1 MFSSVI
7 NRLQYWVQYL
17 TQDPLGFVLYLFY
30 TAVTV
35 LLSLILH
42 EYAHGYMALRCGDPT
57 AKWMG
62 RLTLDPRKHL
72 DPLGTISML
81 VIGVGWAKPVPVN
94 PRNFKNYRRDD
105 FLVSIAGIV
114 TNLSLFVLCTS
125 LSVGVNGLMWERD
138 FLTYVKDTSG
148 TLEYLLNPNYTV
160 AYGIACGEL
169 DSAWMEQMSAPWL
182 MYVQRFLLLM
192 SQINLSLAVFNLLP
206 IPPLDG
212 YHLVNDTLLKGKLD
226 LNQQTFQI
234 AQIALLVLC
243 FSGVLSGLLST
254 VNNGVYSAVLNLF
267 LMTSG
272 GA

>member
-7 NRLQYWVQYL
+7 NRLQYWVEFL
-17 TQDPLGFVLYLFY
+17 SSDPLGFMVYLFY
-30 TAVTV
+30 TAVTI

-42 EYAHGYMALRCGDPT
+42 EVAHGYVALRCGDPT

-94 PRNFKNYRRDD
+94 PRNFRDYRRDD

-114 TNLSLFVLCTS
+114 TNLTLFILCTA

-148 TLEYLLNPNYTV
+148 SLEYLLNPNYV
-160 AYGIACGEL
+160 VGYGIAYGEL
-169 DSAWMEQMSAPWL
+169 DSMWVAEMATPWL

-192 SQINLSLAVFNLLP
+192 ARINLSLAVFNLLP

-212 YHLVNDTLLKGKLD
+212 YHLLNDTLLKGRWN

-234 AQIALLVLC
+234 AHIILLVLC

-254 VNNGVYSAVLNLF
+254 INTNVYSAVLNLF
-267 LMTSG
+267 LKITG

>member
-1 MFSSVI
+1 MFSSLI
-7 NRLQYWVQYL
+7 NRLQYWGQFL
-17 TQDPLGFVLYLFY
+17 TTDPLGFLLYLLY

-42 EYAHGYMALRCGDPT
+42 EIAHGYVALRCGDPT

-94 PRNFKNYRRDD
+94 PRNFRDYRRDD
-105 FLVSIAGIV
+105 FMVSIAGIV
-114 TNLSLFVLCTS
+114 TNLSLFILCTA
-125 LSVGVNGLMWERD
+125 LSVGVNGLMWNRE

-148 TLEYLLNPNYTV
+148 TLEYLISPYYNV
-160 AYGIACGEL
+160 GYGIAYGEL
-169 DSAWMEQMSAPWL
+169 EAVWKAEMAAPWL

-192 SQINLSLAVFNLLP
+192 GQINLSLAVFNLLP

-212 YHLVNDTLLKGKLD
+212 YHLVNDTLLKGKLN

-243 FSGVLSGLLST
+243 FSGVLSNLLMT
-254 VNNGVYSAVLNLF
+254 INTNVYSAVLHLF
-267 LMTSG
+267 LLVTG

>member
-17 TQDPLGFVLYLFY
+17 TQDPLGFALYLFY

-42 EYAHGYMALRCGDPT
+42 EVAHGYVALRCGDPT

-62 RLTLDPRKHL
+62 RLSLDPRKHL

-94 PRNFKNYRRDD
+94 PRNFKDYRRDD

-114 TNLSLFVLCTS
+114 TNLSLFILCTA
-125 LSVGVNGLMWERD
+125 LSVGINGLMWERD
-138 FLTYVKDTSG
+138 FLTYVKDSSG
-148 TLEYLLNPNYTV
+148 SLEYLLNPNYTV
-160 AYGIACGEL
+160 AYGIAYGAL
-169 DSAWMEQMSAPWL
+169 DSEWIEMMSAPWL

-192 SQINLSLAVFNLLP
+192 SQINLGLAVFNLLP

-212 YHLVNDTLLKGKLD
+212 YHLLNDTILKGKLD
-226 LNQQTFQI
+226 LNPQTFQI
-234 AQIALLVLC
+234 AQVVLLVLC
-243 FSGVLSGLLST
+243 FSGVLDGILSA
-254 VNNGVYSAVLNLF
+254 VNSGVYSAVLHLF
-267 LMTSG
+267 LILSG

>member
-17 TQDPLGFVLYLFY
+17 TEDPLGFTLYLFY

-42 EYAHGYMALRCGDPT
+42 EIAHGYVALRCGDPT

-62 RLTLDPRKHL
+62 RLSLDPRKHL

-94 PRNFKNYRRDD
+94 PRNFKDYRRDD

-114 TNLSLFVLCTS
+114 TNLTLFILCTA

-138 FLTYVKDTSG
+138 FLTYVKDSSG

-160 AYGIACGEL
+160 AYGIAYGSLGSEWL
-169 DSAWMEQMSAPWL
+169 DMMKAPWL

-212 YHLVNDTLLKGKLD
+212 YHLVNDTLLKGKVN

-234 AQIALLVLC
+234 AQIVLLLLC
-243 FSGVLSGLLST
+243 FSGVLSGILST
-254 VNNGVYSAVLNLF
+254 INTSVYSAVLNLF
-267 LMTSG
+267 LIISG